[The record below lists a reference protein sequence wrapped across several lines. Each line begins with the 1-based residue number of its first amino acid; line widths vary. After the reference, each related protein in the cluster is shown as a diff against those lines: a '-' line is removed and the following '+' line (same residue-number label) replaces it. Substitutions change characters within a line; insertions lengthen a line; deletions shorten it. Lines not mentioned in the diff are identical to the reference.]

1 MRKYSEDAKISNI
14 REMLNTLFVD
24 NNVHS
29 TTNLNAKVQQFVIA
43 SACDMELIKME
54 PDGNGG
60 FRYRITPKGK
70 KYRDSKV

>member
-1 MRKYSEDAKISNI
+1 MRICSEDAKVPNI
-14 REMLNTLFVD
+14 YGMLNTFFAD
-24 NNVHS
+24 CDKRS
-29 TTNLNAKVQQFVIA
+29 TTCLDAKVQMPVIK
-43 SACDMELIKME
+43 SACDMEMIKME